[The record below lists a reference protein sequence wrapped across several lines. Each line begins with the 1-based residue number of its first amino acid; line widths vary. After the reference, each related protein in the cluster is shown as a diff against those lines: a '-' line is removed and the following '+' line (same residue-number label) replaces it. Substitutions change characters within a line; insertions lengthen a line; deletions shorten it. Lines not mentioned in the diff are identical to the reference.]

1 MPYAYGFAARRLG
14 WLTPDGDLDKKR
26 TGRALKQLVEA
37 GVLVQGE
44 PLGPNGKRYRTRT
57 YAPAKWATEGQH
69 G

>member
-14 WLTPDGDLDKKR
+14 WLTPDKKR
-26 TGRALKQLVEA
+26 AGRALKRLVEA

-57 YAPAKWATEGQH
+57 YAPAKLATEGQH